1 MFSDL
6 NPPGFSHEIY
16 SRVISTYTN
25 SPPMIDDLITFSRD
39 YSLTCRHVTMSIQ
52 HFGKSHPVVHGHLG

>member
-6 NPPGFSHEIY
+6 NPPGFSHENY
-16 SRVISTYTN
+16 SRVISTYEQP
-25 SPPMIDDLITFSRD
+25 SHDYDLITYSRD

-52 HFGKSHPVVHGHLG
+52 HFGKSHPVVHGRLW